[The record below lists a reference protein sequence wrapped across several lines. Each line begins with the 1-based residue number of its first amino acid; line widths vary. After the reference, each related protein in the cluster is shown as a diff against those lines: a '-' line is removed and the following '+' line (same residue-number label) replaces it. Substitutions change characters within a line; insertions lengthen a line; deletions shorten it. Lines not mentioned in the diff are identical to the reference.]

1 MKKKVKKTSLNI
13 NSTVKLNNGVE
24 MPLLGF
30 GTWGLTGKKGYQAI
44 LWALEKGIRL
54 IDTAAIYGNEKKVGL
69 AIKDS
74 GIPRDDIFI
83 TTKVWNAAQGY
94 ESTLKAFEESI
105 LKLNVSYIDLYLI
118 HVPLTNLRLET
129 WKALE
134 KLYENKKARAIGVSN
149 YTIRHLDEHFEH
161 FTAAPTVNQVEFS
174 PFLYQKD
181 LLDFCISH
189 EIVVEAYSPLTRGSK
204 FDNET
209 LLAIGKKYG
218 KCPAQILIR
227 WGIQHNI
234 VQIPKSANE
243 NHIAENV
250 DVFDFILDENDM
262 KDLDNLNEDHIT
274 NIMLNRFEQD

>member
-1 MKKKVKKTSLNI
+1 MKKTSLDI
-13 NSTVKLNNGVE
+13 DSTVKLNNGVE
-24 MPLLGF
+24 LPLLGF
-30 GTWGLTGKKGYQAI
+30 GTWGLTAKKAYQSI

-54 IDTAAIYGNEKKVGL
+54 IDTATIYGNERRVGL

-74 GIPRDDIFI
+74 GIPRDEIFI

-94 ESTLKAFEESI
+94 ESTLQAFEESI
-105 LKLNVSYIDLYLI
+105 LKLNVTYVDLYLI
-118 HVPLTNLRLET
+118 HWPVSDLRMET

-134 KLYENKKARAIGVSN
+134 KLYEDRKTRAIGVSN
-149 YTIRHLDEHFEH
+149 YTIQHLIEHFEH
-161 FTAAPTVNQVEFS
+161 FTTIPAVNQVEFS

-189 EIVVEAYSPLTRGSK
+189 DIVIEAYSPLTRGSK

-218 KCPAQILIR
+218 KSPAQILIR
-227 WGIQHNI
+227 WGLQHNI
-234 VQIPKSANE
+234 IQIPKSEKE

-262 KDLDNLNEDHIT
+262 KQLDNLNEDYRT
-274 NIMLNRFEQD
+274 NIYNNPNQFE

>member
-1 MKKKVKKTSLNI
+1 MKKTSLNI

-30 GTWGLTGKKGYQAI
+30 GTWGLTAKKTVQAT
-44 LWALEKGIRL
+44 LWALEKGIRH
-54 IDTAAIYGNEKKVGL
+54 IDTAAIYGNEKRVGL

-74 GIPRDDIFI
+74 GIPREKFFI

-105 LKLNVSYIDLYLI
+105 LKLNVSYVDLYLI
-118 HVPLTNLRLET
+118 HWPVSDLTLES

-134 KLYENKKARAIGVSN
+134 KLYEDKKTRAIGVSN
-149 YTIRHLDEHFEH
+149 YTIHHLNEHFEH
-161 FTAAPTVNQVEFS
+161 FTTVPTVNQVEFS

-181 LLDFCISH
+181 LLDYCISH
-189 EIVVEAYSPLTRGSK
+189 DIVVEAYSPLTQGTK
-204 FDNET
+204 FDNVT
-209 LLAIGKKYG
+209 LVTIGNKYG
-218 KCPAQILIR
+218 KSPAQILIR
-227 WGIQHNI
+227 WGLQHNI

-250 DVFDFILDENDM
+250 DVFDFLLDENDM
-262 KDLDNLNEDHIT
+262 KELDNLNEDHRT
-274 NIMLNRFEQD
+274 NIYNNPNQFK